1 MKTLT
6 IEQVQLEAIKQHIN
20 QFADSELVGL
30 CRNMRGNAQL
40 KYAAAHGMER
50 NAHQKPENRQSAI
63 GILCLNH
70 EKPRFRAGFG

>member
-40 KYAAAHGMER
+40 KYAAAHELLQR
-50 NAHQKPENRQSAI
+50 NTDGKLTDTIIDLMTAPQLRQI
-63 GILCLNH
+63 NG
-70 EKPRFRAGFG
+70 